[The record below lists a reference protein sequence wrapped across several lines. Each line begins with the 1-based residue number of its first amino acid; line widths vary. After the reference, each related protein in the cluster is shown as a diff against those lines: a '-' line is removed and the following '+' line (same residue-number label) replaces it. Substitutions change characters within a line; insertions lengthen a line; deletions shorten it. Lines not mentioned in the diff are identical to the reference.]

1 MESQNLE
8 NEDTEVEDSPLLEKL
23 RVEESEESER
33 MKVLVV
39 GGGLS
44 GGTLSYF
51 LKSKKHFKITCWEKS
66 RGLGGRAATKRSSKI
81 SGCQADTGLQYLTRY
96 EKSARHD
103 EIYKLLSEKGV
114 ISTMDVKNV
123 ANMRPGSEKM
133 QHFKAINGTN
143 TIAKTLWEETSAEVI
158 KLQKLKSLDYSQ
170 NQVIAENEQGE
181 KENFDLVVLTI
192 PPPQITRDISFIPPI
207 EKKVQETIDKVK
219 FSARFALVYF
229 FGGDYDI
236 DTRVAASYAANRDDA
251 IVYWNIDEAKRFGM
265 DTEMNFRTIMFHFKK
280 GLYTDMTPAEALPKL
295 QEHVAKSFPNLPT
308 PAEAVP
314 HRWLFSQVDQK
325 CPVSQGFLS
334 LDDRIIICGDS
345 FGTRGN
351 FDGCV
356 ESASLTADH
365 ILSLLPNSSKS
376 EK

>member
-1 MESQNLE
+1 VVDNLRI
-8 NEDTEVEDSPLLEKL
+8 KKK
-23 RVEESEESER
+23 EESESER

-44 GGTLSYF
+44 GGMLSYF
-51 LKSKKHFKITCWEKS
+51 LKSKKNFKITCWEKS
-66 RGLGGRAATKRSSKI
+66 RGLGGRAATKRSSTI

-103 EIYKLLSEKGV
+103 EIYKFLFDKGV
-114 ISTMDVKNV
+114 ISKLDVTNI
-123 ANMRPGSEKM
+123 ANMKPGSEKM

-143 TIAKTLWEETSAEVI
+143 TIAKTLWEETNAEVI

-170 NQVIAENEQGE
+170 DQVVAENEQGE

-192 PPPQITRDISFIPPI
+192 PPPQITRDISFTPPI
-207 EKKVQETIDKVK
+207 EKKVQETIDQVK

-236 DTRVAASYAANRDDA
+236 DSRVAASYAANRDDA

-265 DTEMNFRTIMFHFKK
+265 DTEKNFRTTMFHFKK
-280 GLYTDMTPAEALPKL
+280 ELYKDLTPAEALPKL
-295 QEHVAKSFPNLPT
+295 QEHVAKSFPKLPT

-325 CPVSQGFLS
+325 YPDSQGFLS
-334 LDDRIIICGDS
+334 LGDRVICGDS

-351 FDGCV
+351 FDGCL
-356 ESASLTADH
+356 ESASQTADH
-365 ILSLLPNSSKS
+365 ILSLLPNTSNFTDKT
-376 EK
+376 